1 MTGSPESSLHA
12 VHILRAW
19 GKGEGLP
26 PLAAGVYSAAPPNA
40 LEEERREVL
49 ASVLWELRTAEPARD
64 RLTACRFLL
73 SHLAGA
79 RALPAGAVTRPLP
92 PS

>member
-12 VHILRAW
+12 AYILRAW
-19 GKGEGLP
+19 GKGQSLP
-26 PLAAGVYSAAPPNA
+26 PFAAGVYSAAPPDT

-49 ASVLWELRTAEPARD
+49 GSVLWALHTAEPARD
-64 RLTACRFLL
+64 RITACRFLL

-79 RALPAGAVTRPLP
+79 HPLAAGAVTRPLP
-92 PS
+92 PR